1 MGMATT
7 HCAFHVPAGTDIF
20 RRLPISIYMLMQ
32 PRATESQ
39 FEILCAKRGM
49 KLSQTNKQRILPLER
64 LVRLIIKDALD
75 KVREIRFS

>member
-1 MGMATT
+1 MGMSTT
-7 HCAFHVPAGTDIF
+7 HCTFPVPAGTDIF

-49 KLSQTNKQRILPLER
+49 KLSQTNKQRILPLVR
-64 LVRLIIKDALD
+64 LLRLIIKDALD